1 MHCGTEWLAGTGK
14 GKGARM
20 KRTMKGMMIGL
31 AAVALLATTA
41 CGNASQTSANGTS
54 GAAPE
59 AKTVKIG
66 FAAPLTGDNA
76 VYGLGMQRAAT
87 LAIEE
92 ANASPEAKAKGITFE
107 LQAGDDAGDPKQ
119 AVNVANSLAG
129 NRDVVAVV
137 GHFNSGCSI
146 PASPV
151 YNDAKMAMVTV
162 SSNPQLTAVGLRN
175 VDRVVA
181 KDDAQGA
188 FAGELANKLGYK
200 KVALID
206 DSTSYGQGL
215 AAEFKKA
222 FEAKGGKI
230 SYAEAIQ
237 PKEVDF
243 SALVTKLAFQKPEAV
258 YYAGAHS
265 EGALFSRQMKTNGLK
280 VPVIG
285 GDMLYTPEYIKLA
298 GAANVEGDMAT
309 SLGLPLDQQPKGTEF
324 ATKYEAKFGKAP
336 EAYDSY
342 AYDATR
348 CIINAVLVAGPDRA
362 AVMAAVRNGTLADGV
377 TGSVAFDANGDN
389 KVQVI
394 SAYKVTGGEWKQI
407 QQ

>member
-1 MHCGTEWLAGTGK
+1 
-14 GKGARM
+14 M
-20 KRTMKGMMIGL
+20 KRSTQAIMIAL
-31 AAVALLATTA
+31 AAAALLATTA
-41 CGNASQTSANGTS
+41 CGGNAAQTGTS
-54 GAAPE
+54 TTSENSSA

-76 VYGLGMQRAAT
+76 VYGQGMQRATA

-107 LQAGDDAGDPKQ
+107 MQAGDDAGDPKQ

-129 NRDVVAVV
+129 NREVVAVV

-151 YNDAKMAMVTV
+151 YNEAKMAMVTV
-162 SSNPQLTAVGLRN
+162 SSNPQLTAVGLPN
-175 VDRVVA
+175 VNRVVA

-188 FAGELANKLGYK
+188 FAGELATKLGYK
-200 KVALID
+200 QVALVD

-222 FEAKGGKI
+222 FEAQGGKI
-230 SYAEAIQ
+230 VFSEAVQ

-243 SALVTKLAFQKPEAV
+243 SALVTKLASKKPQAI

-265 EGALFSRQMKTNGLK
+265 EGALFTRQMKTNGLK
-280 VPVIG
+280 VPLIG
-285 GDMLYTPEYIKLA
+285 GDMLYTPAYIKIA
-298 GAANVEGDMAT
+298 GAENAEGDIAT
-309 SLGLPLDQQPKGTEF
+309 SLGLPLDQQPRGAEF
-324 ATKYEAKFGKAP
+324 AAKYEKKYSKAP

-342 AYDATR
+342 AYDAAR
-348 CIINAVLVAGPDRA
+348 CIINAVLSAGTDRA